1 MLQQHM
7 YSYGDEVIVFPNRR
21 YLEEYHK
28 NVTTDLVKTHKKA
41 FSSNSFSEFLDKRLF
56 WIYMR
61 VPKLCQCKKFWQ
73 FGRCK
78 HELAVKLF
86 KKRTRG
92 KSV

>member
-1 MLQQHM
+1 MLQHR
-7 YSYGDEVIVFPNRR
+7 YGDEVIVFPNRR